1 MAAIGG
7 TRLLNTGHVPGWV
20 EMCLE
25 YQVHTGFQRFRKKKR
40 LQNSQWGFFNLYF
53 ERGRCLG
60 PDAHTEARGY
70 PVRVD
75 CLLPPRGAQRSNRLS
90 DAVVGPFTH
99 WASHRPLFSKTS
111 WQNVAIILWYSG
123 LNKMYDRNY
132 FHRFLA
138 FPNGA
143 IWKKNLIPLVIC
155 LTFNFFSIF
164 IVLRWDLTQPRL
176 IFCFWRGRGRD
187 SVSLCRPGCPRN
199 LAL

>member
-1 MAAIGG
+1 M
-7 TRLLNTGHVPGWV
+7 PGPWRT
-20 EMCLE
+20 
-25 YQVHTGFQRFRKKKR
+25 HRGQRISCESWLFA
-40 LQNSQWGFFNLYF
+40 STAWGP
-53 ERGRCLG
+53 EI
-60 PDAHTEARGY
+60 E
-70 PVRVD
+70 PVV
-75 CLLPPRGAQRSNRLS
+75 
-90 DAVVGPFTH
+90 DAVLGPFTH

-132 FHRFLA
+132 FHRFLT

-143 IWKKNLIPLVIC
+143 IWKKKLIPLVIC

-176 IFCFWRGRGRD
+176 IFCFWRGRGWD